1 MASTADRA
9 DPFLAFRFE
18 VRLDDLPVG
27 GFSDC
32 GGLSVETEFF
42 DYPEGG
48 VNDHVQRFPG
58 RSRHPNLVLKRGI
71 VDKLLW
77 DWHADLQRGV
87 VRFRNGAVLVRDA
100 SGTRTDMRFEFHG
113 ALPMKWTGPEL
124 SAGGNAVAV
133 ETFELAHNGL
143 DRRI

>member
-1 MASTADRA
+1 MATTADRV

-32 GGLSVETEFF
+32 AGLGVETEFF

-48 VNDHVQRFPG
+48 VNDHLQRFPG
-58 RSRHPNLVLKRGI
+58 RSRQQNLVLKRGI
-71 VDKLLW
+71 VDRDLW
-77 DWHADLQRGV
+77 DWHADLVKGV
-87 VRFRNGAVLVRDA
+87 VRFRNGSVLVRDP
-100 SGTRTDMRFEFHG
+100 SGGRIQLQFEFRR

-124 SAGGNAVAV
+124 SASNGAVAV
-133 ETFELAHNGL
+133 ESIELAHHGL
-143 DRRI
+143 DRRH